1 MIEKFNGIFYLIIF
15 IIHFVGFGA
24 YAYQMIIGNQKFRAK
39 FEIDETA
46 ATIMR
51 MAGAIFF
58 GSFLMALYIMFVRPN
73 GVEGTW
79 AFFNLIFV
87 QNICVLVVNTYSL
100 KIDKTG
106 VKNDS
111 NEAIIA
117 PLVFTILS
125 AVLIFGLSDKI
136 YIQSQLG
143 KGKPFSSRNF
153 LLNIFVEYLSLL
165 SQRIVTIVFPGP
177 SSLPILIA
185 PAILTPQL
193 VPKLKPSFCIKS

>member
-1 MIEKFNGIFYLIIF
+1 
-15 IIHFVGFGA
+15 
-24 YAYQMIIGNQKFRAK
+24 MIIGNQKFRAK
-39 FEIDETA
+39 FEIDETG

-79 AFFNLIFV
+79 AFFNLIFI
-87 QNICVLVVNTYSL
+87 QNLCIFIVNTYSV

-106 VKNDS
+106 IKNDS

-125 AVLIFGLSDKI
+125 A
-136 YIQSQLG
+136 
-143 KGKPFSSRNF
+143 
-153 LLNIFVEYLSLL
+153 
-165 SQRIVTIVFPGP
+165 
-177 SSLPILIA
+177 ILIYGLA
-185 PAILTPQL
+185 DLIYR
-193 VPKLKPSFCIKS
+193 

>member
-1 MIEKFNGIFYLIIF
+1 MIEKFNGIFYLVIF

-51 MAGAIFF
+51 MAGAIFL
-58 GSFLMALYIMFVRPN
+58 GSFLMAIYIMFVRPN

-79 AFFNLIFV
+79 AFFNLVFV
-87 QNICVLVVNTYSL
+87 QNICVFLVNTYSV

-106 VKNDS
+106 VMNDS

-125 AVLIFGLSDKI
+125 AILIYGLSDKI
-136 YIQSQLG
+136 YI
-143 KGKPFSSRNF
+143 
-153 LLNIFVEYLSLL
+153 
-165 SQRIVTIVFPGP
+165 
-177 SSLPILIA
+177 
-185 PAILTPQL
+185 
-193 VPKLKPSFCIKS
+193 